1 MIHMIHDCE
10 PECTKRYVTYLQ
22 HQETINT
29 KLAEQVAMTS
39 LINLQLK
46 QEIKHLQAEV
56 KDLKAEFVN

>member
-1 MIHMIHDCE
+1 MLTHDCE
-10 PECTKRYVTYLQ
+10 PECTKRHVTCLQ
-22 HQETINT
+22 RQETINT

-39 LINLQLK
+39 LVNLQLK